1 MKNFLFLFAVCMF
14 SISATA
20 AFAGD
25 SHYKDSAEYK
35 ELDSQMRTHLQ
46 ECLKNTQMTTGECMK
61 DTKKT
66 FKSQKKEIKKKY
78 K

>member
-1 MKNFLFLFAVCMF
+1 MKKILSLLAIGMF
-14 SISATA
+14 FVGANSS
-20 AFAGD
+20 FAGD
-25 SHYKDSAEYK
+25 SHYKNSAEYK
-35 ELDSQMRTHLQ
+35 ELDAQMRTHLQ

-66 FKSQKKEIKKKY
+66 FKEQKKTMKKKH